1 MGFIEDAKETGQA
14 AARKVERVVE
24 DTVDRVK
31 DKSAELTADA
41 KVRQAEAE
49 RDSVSRRNEAKEKL
63 RGD

>member
-14 AARKVERVVE
+14 AAKKVERVVE